1 MTRKPAFATNQSPN
15 TLNHATMGGLQVI
28 VAAICWG
35 TLGIFT
41 TYLHQLGFDSV
52 QIAILRVVTAAM
64 MLLMLLP
71 SLWTSI
77 RQLSVGEIAQLSL
90 QSLIGVLGMTVC
102 YFIAVNFVGAGIAVS
117 LLYTAPIFSL
127 VLAFFLLKEPVTKKS
142 FTLACIA
149 VLGVALTTLSENF
162 TLSWGIV
169 FGLLSGVCYSLYGIL
184 GKKALH
190 KHYPPTLVFFSSVVI
205 SAIALLLLPMTY
217 QTYAKALSMPA
228 ITWLWVMGLSL
239 VGTVIPFFLYMSALH
254 KLPATKASVFTVFEP
269 FTAIVL
275 SIVLLHQSLNGM
287 QYSGMVL
294 ILLATLLNSI
304 KLPMQRHRQLTEVD
318 TQG

>member
-15 TLNHATMGGLQVI
+15 TRNHATMGGLQVI

-77 RQLSVGEIAQLSL
+77 RQLSVGEILQLSL

-127 VLAFFLLKEPVTKKS
+127 VLAFFLLKEPITKKS

-205 SAIALLLLPMTY
+205 SAIALLFLPMTY
-217 QTYAKALSMPA
+217 QTYAKAFTMPA

-239 VGTVIPFFLYMSALH
+239 VGTVIPFFLYIVNP
-254 KLPATKASVFTVFEP
+254 KL
-269 FTAIVL
+269 
-275 SIVLLHQSLNGM
+275 N
-287 QYSGMVL
+287 
-294 ILLATLLNSI
+294 
-304 KLPMQRHRQLTEVD
+304 
-318 TQG
+318 